1 MKKLLAILGMVTCM
15 AGLTAC
21 GQTATETQ
29 LLPETQA
36 IEEGK
41 YIVESLNQMYL
52 QGVTE
57 NEVEDAIAADALKS
71 WIDEVLHPAQEEMG
85 GYVGVLETSADISAE
100 EAVISIVV
108 DGTSHDATVEIVV
121 DKDLNLTSV
130 TTTVIKTLGE
140 MMINAALNTLIGM
153 GTVFVVLILISLLIS
168 LFGLIP
174 KIQAAMS
181 KKKENVQEKA
191 VDNAVAQIIE
201 NEEQSDNLEL
211 VAVIAAAI
219 AASEGAASTDGY
231 VVRSIRRR
239 F

>member
-57 NEVEDAIAADALKS
+57 NDVEDAVAAASLKS
-71 WIDEVLHPAQEEMG
+71 WIAAQEEMG
-85 GYVGVLETSADISAE
+85 DYVGVLETSADISAD

-201 NEEQSDNLEL
+201 NEEQSDDLEL

>member
-57 NEVEDAIAADALKS
+57 NDVEDAVAAASLKS
-71 WIDEVLHPAQEEMG
+71 WIAAQEEMG
-85 GYVGVLETSADISAE
+85 DYVGVLETSADISAD

-168 LFGLIP
+168 LFGIIP
-174 KIQAAMS
+174 KIQASMS

>member
-1 MKKLLAILGMVTCM
+1 MVTCM

-57 NEVEDAIAADALKS
+57 NDVEDAIAAASLKS
-71 WIDEVLHPAQEEMG
+71 WIAAQEEMG
-85 GYVGVLETSADISAE
+85 DYVGVLETSADISAD

-130 TTTVIKTLGE
+130 TTTVIKTFGE

-168 LFGLIP
+168 LFGIIP

>member
-57 NEVEDAIAADALKS
+57 NDVEDAIAAASLKS
-71 WIDEVLHPAQEEMG
+71 WIAAQEEMG
-85 GYVGVLETSADISAE
+85 DYVGVLETSADISAD

-130 TTTVIKTLGE
+130 TTTVIKTFGE

-168 LFGLIP
+168 LFGIIP

-181 KKKENVQEKA
+181 KKKANVQEKA

>member
-57 NEVEDAIAADALKS
+57 NDVEDAIAAASLKS
-71 WIDEVLHPAQEEMG
+71 WIAAQEEMG
-85 GYVGVLETSADISAE
+85 DYVGVLETSADISAD

-168 LFGLIP
+168 LFGIIP

-201 NEEQSDNLEL
+201 NEEQSDDLEL

>member
-71 WIDEVLHPAQEEMG
+71 WIAAQEEMG

-100 EAVISIVV
+100 EAVISIIV

-201 NEEQSDNLEL
+201 NEEQSDDLEL

>member
-71 WIDEVLHPAQEEMG
+71 WIAAQEEMG
-85 GYVGVLETSADISAE
+85 DYVGVLETSADISAD

-130 TTTVIKTLGE
+130 TTTVIKTFGE

-168 LFGLIP
+168 LFGIIP

>member
-57 NEVEDAIAADALKS
+57 NDVEDAIAAASLKS
-71 WIDEVLHPAQEEMG
+71 WIAAQEEMG
-85 GYVGVLETSADISAE
+85 DYVGVLETSADISAE

-201 NEEQSDNLEL
+201 NEEQSDDLEL

>member
-57 NEVEDAIAADALKS
+57 NDVEDAVAAASLKS
-71 WIDEVLHPAQEEMG
+71 WIAAQEEMG
-85 GYVGVLETSADISAE
+85 DYVGVLETSADISAD

-168 LFGLIP
+168 LFGIIP
-174 KIQAAMS
+174 KIQASMS

-201 NEEQSDNLEL
+201 NEEQSDDLEL

>member
-57 NEVEDAIAADALKS
+57 NDVEDAIAAASLKS
-71 WIDEVLHPAQEEMG
+71 WIAAQEEMG
-85 GYVGVLETSADISAE
+85 DYVGVLETSADISAE

-130 TTTVIKTLGE
+130 TTTVIKTFGE

-168 LFGLIP
+168 LFGIIP

-201 NEEQSDNLEL
+201 NEEQSDDLEL

>member
-1 MKKLLAILGMVTCM
+1 
-15 AGLTAC
+15 
-21 GQTATETQ
+21 
-29 LLPETQA
+29 
-36 IEEGK
+36 
-41 YIVESLNQMYL
+41 
-52 QGVTE
+52 
-57 NEVEDAIAADALKS
+57 
-71 WIDEVLHPAQEEMG
+71 MG

-201 NEEQSDNLEL
+201 NEEQSDDLEL

>member
-15 AGLTAC
+15 AGLTVC

-57 NEVEDAIAADALKS
+57 NDVEDAIAAASLKS
-71 WIDEVLHPAQEEMG
+71 WIAAQEEMG
-85 GYVGVLETSADISAE
+85 DYVGVLETSADISAD

-130 TTTVIKTLGE
+130 TTTVIKTFGE

-168 LFGLIP
+168 LFGIIP

>member
-57 NEVEDAIAADALKS
+57 NDVEDAIAAASLKS
-71 WIDEVLHPAQEEMG
+71 WIAAQEEMG
-85 GYVGVLETSADISAE
+85 DYVGVLETSADISAD

-121 DKDLNLTSV
+121 DKDMNLTSV
-130 TTTVIKTLGE
+130 TTTVIKTFGE

>member
-71 WIDEVLHPAQEEMG
+71 WIAAQEEMG
-85 GYVGVLETSADISAE
+85 DYVGVLETSADISAD

-130 TTTVIKTLGE
+130 TTTVIKTFGE

-168 LFGLIP
+168 LFGIIP
-174 KIQAAMS
+174 KIQASMS

>member
-57 NEVEDAIAADALKS
+57 NDVEDAIAAASLKS
-71 WIDEVLHPAQEEMG
+71 WIAAQEEMG
-85 GYVGVLETSADISAE
+85 DYVGVLETSADISAD

-121 DKDLNLTSV
+121 DEDLNLTSV
-130 TTTVIKTLGE
+130 TTTVIKTFGE

-168 LFGLIP
+168 LFGIIP

>member
-57 NEVEDAIAADALKS
+57 TDVEDAIAAASLKS
-71 WIDEVLHPAQEEMG
+71 WIAAQEEMG
-85 GYVGVLETSADISAE
+85 DYVGVLETSADISAD

-130 TTTVIKTLGE
+130 TTTVIKTFGE

-168 LFGLIP
+168 LFGIIP

>member
-71 WIDEVLHPAQEEMG
+71 WIAAQEEMG
-85 GYVGVLETSADISAE
+85 DYVGVLETSADISAE

-130 TTTVIKTLGE
+130 TTTVIKTFGE

-168 LFGLIP
+168 LFGIIP
-174 KIQAAMS
+174 KIQASMS

>member
-57 NEVEDAIAADALKS
+57 NDVEDAIAAASLKS
-71 WIDEVLHPAQEEMG
+71 WIAAQEEMG
-85 GYVGVLETSADISAE
+85 DYVGVLETSADISAD

-130 TTTVIKTLGE
+130 TTTVIKTFGE

-168 LFGLIP
+168 LFGIIP

>member
-57 NEVEDAIAADALKS
+57 NDVEDAIAAASLKS
-71 WIDEVLHPAQEEMG
+71 WIAAQEEMG
-85 GYVGVLETSADISAE
+85 DYVGVLETSADISAD

-201 NEEQSDNLEL
+201 NEEQSDDLEL

>member
-57 NEVEDAIAADALKS
+57 NEVEDAIAAASLKS
-71 WIDEVLHPAQEEMG
+71 WIAAQEEMG
-85 GYVGVLETSADISAE
+85 DYVGVLETSADISAD

-168 LFGLIP
+168 LFGIIP

-201 NEEQSDNLEL
+201 NEEQSDDLEL

>member
-57 NEVEDAIAADALKS
+57 NDVEDAIAAASLKS
-71 WIDEVLHPAQEEMG
+71 WIAAQEEMG
-85 GYVGVLETSADISAE
+85 DYVGVLETSADISAE

-130 TTTVIKTLGE
+130 TTTVIKTFGE

-201 NEEQSDNLEL
+201 NEEQSDDLEL

>member
-57 NEVEDAIAADALKS
+57 NDVEDAVAAASLKS
-71 WIDEVLHPAQEEMG
+71 WIAAQEEMG
-85 GYVGVLETSADISAE
+85 DYVGVLETSADISAE

-168 LFGLIP
+168 LFGIIP
-174 KIQAAMS
+174 KIQASMS

-201 NEEQSDNLEL
+201 NEEQSDDLEL

>member
-57 NEVEDAIAADALKS
+57 NDVEDAIAAASLKS
-71 WIDEVLHPAQEEMG
+71 WIAAQEEMG
-85 GYVGVLETSADISAE
+85 DYVGVLETSADISAD

-130 TTTVIKTLGE
+130 TTTVIKTFGE

-168 LFGLIP
+168 LFGIIP

-181 KKKENVQEKA
+181 KKRENVQEKA

>member
-57 NEVEDAIAADALKS
+57 NDVEDAIAAASLKS
-71 WIDEVLHPAQEEMG
+71 WIAAQEEMG
-85 GYVGVLETSADISAE
+85 DYVGVLETSADISAD

>member
-57 NEVEDAIAADALKS
+57 NDVEDAIAAASLKS
-71 WIDEVLHPAQEEMG
+71 WIAAQEEMG
-85 GYVGVLETSADISAE
+85 DYVGVLETSADISAE

-168 LFGLIP
+168 LFGIIP

>member
-57 NEVEDAIAADALKS
+57 KDVEDAIAAASLKS
-71 WIDEVLHPAQEEMG
+71 WIAAQEEMG
-85 GYVGVLETSADISAE
+85 DYVGVLETSADISAD

-130 TTTVIKTLGE
+130 TTTVIKTFGE

-168 LFGLIP
+168 LFGIIP

>member
-57 NEVEDAIAADALKS
+57 NDVEDAIAAASLKS
-71 WIDEVLHPAQEEMG
+71 WIAAQEEMG
-85 GYVGVLETSADISAE
+85 DYVGVLETSADISAD

-130 TTTVIKTLGE
+130 TTTVIKTFGE

-168 LFGLIP
+168 LFGIIP

-201 NEEQSDNLEL
+201 NEEQSDDLEL

>member
-57 NEVEDAIAADALKS
+57 NDVEDAIAAASLKS
-71 WIDEVLHPAQEEMG
+71 WIAAQEEMG
-85 GYVGVLETSADISAE
+85 DYVGVLETSADISAD

-130 TTTVIKTLGE
+130 TTTVIKTFGE

>member
-57 NEVEDAIAADALKS
+57 NDVEDAIAAASLKS
-71 WIDEVLHPAQEEMG
+71 WIAAQEEMG
-85 GYVGVLETSADISAE
+85 DYVGVLETSADISAE

>member
-1 MKKLLAILGMVTCM
+1 M

-57 NEVEDAIAADALKS
+57 NDVEDAIAAASLKS
-71 WIDEVLHPAQEEMG
+71 WIAAQEEMG
-85 GYVGVLETSADISAE
+85 DYVGVLETSADISAD

-130 TTTVIKTLGE
+130 TTTVIKTFGE

-168 LFGLIP
+168 LFGIIP

>member
-57 NEVEDAIAADALKS
+57 NDVEDAIAAASLKS
-71 WIDEVLHPAQEEMG
+71 WIAAQEEMG
-85 GYVGVLETSADISAE
+85 DYVGVLETSADISAD

-121 DKDLNLTSV
+121 DNDLNLTSV
-130 TTTVIKTLGE
+130 TTTVIKTFGE

-168 LFGLIP
+168 LFGIIP

-239 F
+239 L

>member
-71 WIDEVLHPAQEEMG
+71 WIAAQEEMG
-85 GYVGVLETSADISAE
+85 DYVGVLETSADISAD

-130 TTTVIKTLGE
+130 TTTVIKTFGE

>member
-57 NEVEDAIAADALKS
+57 NEVEDAIAAASLKS
-71 WIDEVLHPAQEEMG
+71 WIAAQEEMG
-85 GYVGVLETSADISAE
+85 DYVGVLETSADISAD

-201 NEEQSDNLEL
+201 NEEQSDDLEL

>member
-57 NEVEDAIAADALKS
+57 NDVEDAIAAASLKS
-71 WIDEVLHPAQEEMG
+71 WIAAQEEMG
-85 GYVGVLETSADISAE
+85 DYVGVLETSADISAD

-130 TTTVIKTLGE
+130 TTTVIKTFGE

-168 LFGLIP
+168 LFGIIP

-239 F
+239 L

>member
-57 NEVEDAIAADALKS
+57 NDVEDAIAAASLKS
-71 WIDEVLHPAQEEMG
+71 WIAAQEEMG
-85 GYVGVLETSADISAE
+85 DYVGVLETSADISAD

-130 TTTVIKTLGE
+130 TTTVIKTFGE

-201 NEEQSDNLEL
+201 NEEQSDDLEL

>member
-57 NEVEDAIAADALKS
+57 NDVEDAIAAASLKS
-71 WIDEVLHPAQEEMG
+71 WIAAQEEMG
-85 GYVGVLETSADISAE
+85 DYVGVLETSADISAD

-168 LFGLIP
+168 LFGIIP

>member
-57 NEVEDAIAADALKS
+57 NDVEDAIAAASLKS
-71 WIDEVLHPAQEEMG
+71 WIAAQEEMG
-85 GYVGVLETSADISAE
+85 DYVGVLETSADISAD

-121 DKDLNLTSV
+121 DNDLNLTSV
-130 TTTVIKTLGE
+130 TTTVIKTFGE

-168 LFGLIP
+168 LFGIIP